1 MEEFIRQHTDTSL
14 VEFRMTGTSLLI
26 DKNADYIIN
35 NMLQGLGIAFLVIAA
50 IAGLLFKS
58 FRMVII
64 TLIPNLLP
72 LLMIAGIMSL
82 FGVYLKLSTSIIFT
96 IAFGI
101 AVDDTIHFISKLRIE
116 LGKGK
121 SLLPAVKNTF
131 LSTGK
136 AIIITTVILAG
147 GFLTLIL
154 SSFGGTFYTGLL
166 VSLTLLFALVADLCL
181 LPVLVVM
188 FFPKKPEAGN
198 IP

>member
-1 MEEFIRQHTDTSL
+1 M
-14 VEFRMTGTSLLI
+14 G
-26 DKNADYIIN
+26 
-35 NMLQGLGIAFLVIAA
+35 
-50 IAGLLFKS
+50 
-58 FRMVII
+58 
-64 TLIPNLLP
+64 
-72 LLMIAGIMSL
+72 L

-121 SLLPAVKNTF
+121 SLLRAVKNTF

-136 AIIITTVILAG
+136 AIIITTIILAG

-166 VSLTLLFALVADLCL
+166 VSLTLLFALIADLFL
-181 LPVLVVM
+181 LPVLIVL
-188 FFPKKPEAGN
+188 FFPKKLKTADLLQNP
-198 IP
+198 